1 MKIHGTK
8 EGVDI
13 GYSQRKNGGRQ
24 RTVFKENWSTGKME
38 PVQSKN
44 SQAISGADDSYY
56 QKKRVLWTLSMPF
69 PFRIINGLRI
79 CQF

>member
-24 RTVFKENWSTGKME
+24 HTVFKENWSTGKME
-38 PVQSKN
+38 PVQSKDN
-44 SQAISGADDSYY
+44 QAISFGGSADCPGQMIHVIRKKWYY
-56 QKKRVLWTLSMPF
+56 GPF
-69 PFRIINGLRI
+69 PCLFLSGL
-79 CQF
+79 